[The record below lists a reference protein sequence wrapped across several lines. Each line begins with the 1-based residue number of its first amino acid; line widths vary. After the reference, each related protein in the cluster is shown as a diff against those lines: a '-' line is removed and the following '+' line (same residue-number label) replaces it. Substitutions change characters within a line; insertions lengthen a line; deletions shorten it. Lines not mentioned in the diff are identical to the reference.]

1 MIVKLVLGFQKTIG
15 NQNVPAIGVVL
26 SRENLIVW
34 VMWGLMGAGALIA
47 IPAAIADGAFG
58 TEPRRAVE
66 NLVIGKSQ
74 GVLAARPG
82 MTVDE
87 IVRASTLKLDP
98 RPGAAVIS
106 GGQVFDFRIPGSGV
120 LFPACR
126 YYYLSTFAQ
135 IRNRIQAISIGTSHQ
150 KLTRAERDAADAAL
164 QQRLAADGWV
174 TGHEVYKTEED
185 RQLHGGL
192 KRRTGGAHLAQGRH
206 RSDDRGSTGRRSRPR
221 SGCGNGH
228 GVDPVDLLMV
238 GRRLFRFRPLG
249 IRAAVTQRRK
259 FELGC
264 RAPLKRLNALQADRR
279 NDACELFDALTKPS
293 KFLSGYAIML
303 EIAGLHV
310 GIFELLE
317 HRAFLA
323 RVHRPDIRQ
332 PSIQPL
338 RLGPQKREIVH
349 VGRVE
354 CADQQ
359 NTVISRSVV

>member
-1 MIVKLVLGFQKTIG
+1 MLSLRAHVIICASLFAALLLIVPLAGLLHVTGLIKNPAAYKIPAIAIVGGLFAAFAFSAVPVIVKLVLGFQKTIG

-34 VMWGLMGAGALIA
+34 AMWGLMSAGALIA
-47 IPAAIADGAFG
+47 IPAAIADGALG

-126 YYYLSTFAQ
+126 YYYLSTFNQ
-135 IRNRIQAISIGTSHQ
+135 DPNRIQAISIGTSHQ

-174 TGHEVYKTEED
+174 SGHEVYKTKED

-192 KRRTGGAHLAQGRH
+192 KRGPEGRTWLKDGTVLTIEDPQ
-206 RSDDRGSTGRRSRPR
+206 
-221 SGCGNGH
+221 
-228 GVDPVDLLMV
+228 VDEV
-238 GRRLFRFRPLG
+238 GRDQDAETATVWIQSISLWSAEDYSGFDRLVF
-249 IRAAVTQRRK
+249 
-259 FELGC
+259 
-264 RAPLKRLNALQADRR
+264 APPSHKEVSLN
-279 NDACELFDALTKPS
+279 
-293 KFLSGYAIML
+293 
-303 EIAGLHV
+303 
-310 GIFELLE
+310 
-317 HRAFLA
+317 
-323 RVHRPDIRQ
+323 
-332 PSIQPL
+332 
-338 RLGPQKREIVH
+338 
-349 VGRVE
+349 
-354 CADQQ
+354 
-359 NTVISRSVV
+359 